1 MHRVGFEPTHRNP
14 IPDLKPGAL
23 DHSAICAYN
32 TGSGFKI
39 IVFFVFAVW
48 NLRILYICLL
58 FKSFSRINNIFILF
72 SFVFY

>member
-32 TGSGFKI
+32 TGSLFEIKAR
-39 IVFFVFAVW
+39 FFLFLLYGTFAY
-48 NLRILYICLL
+48 YIYA
-58 FKSFSRINNIFILF
+58 FSLNRFHE
-72 SFVFY
+72 